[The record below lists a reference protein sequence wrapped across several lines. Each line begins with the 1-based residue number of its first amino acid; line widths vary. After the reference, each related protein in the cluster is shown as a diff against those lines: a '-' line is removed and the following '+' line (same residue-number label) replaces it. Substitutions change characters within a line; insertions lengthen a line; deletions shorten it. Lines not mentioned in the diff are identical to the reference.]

1 MKNPDSFK
9 KIFDSIQPQ
18 NEKLPNNWDQKLDTF
33 EKMIVLKA
41 IRMDKVLPAVENW
54 ICQKLGKEFIMPPVF
69 DLAKC
74 FKDST
79 N

>member
-54 ICQKLGKEFIMPPVF
+54 IC
-69 DLAKC
+69 
-74 FKDST
+74 
-79 N
+79 